1 MQDKEHN
8 PYEILDEICK
18 KIQDEEQK
26 YDSFHKNK
34 PLSLVPNLEREL
46 RRFYLDD
53 EQLSKKAHEFLQ
65 QYARRN
71 SQILTTKAKTV
82 IDYLRANKNLRL
94 YITELNIPNL
104 KEGPGK
110 HVTRIDMVSF
120 YNMQVTMSLLEQVVR
135 KPSGIQ
141 AFSRPHKK
149 GNIENRYWVA
159 HSLTL
164 NQLQDKQEITDIKV
178 RKRIHGTG
186 YQFSKQQ
193 ISELKRL
200 GFSHLLDAFAH

>member
-8 PYEILDEICK
+8 PYEILSEIFT
-18 KIQDEEQK
+18 IIETEEQK
-26 YDSFHKNK
+26 YDSLHKNK

-53 EQLSKKAHEFLQ
+53 EQLSKKAHIFLE
-65 QYARRN
+65 QYAKRN
-71 SQILTTKAKTV
+71 PHILTSPAQIITS
-82 IDYLRANKNLRL
+82 YLRTNKGLRL
-94 YITELNIPNL
+94 YITELNVPDL
-104 KEGPGK
+104 QEGPGK

-120 YNMQVTMSLLEQVVR
+120 YNMQITMGILEEIIR

-159 HSLTL
+159 HSLTNCNL
-164 NQLQDKQEITDIKV
+164 PDKQEITDIKV

-186 YQFSKQQ
+186 YQLSEQQ
-193 ISELKRL
+193 ISELERL
-200 GFSHLLDAFAH
+200 GFSHLLDAFMH